1 MEPINVSVQSAL
13 LEAVDELHQQLA
25 ACMDSSTVPNFTD
38 DELDRSDLIGRCA
51 TSTREAL

>member
-13 LEAVDELHQQLA
+13 LAAVDELYQQLA